1 MAVIST
7 QKVTNLPAGLEV
19 QAGNI
24 SGLTGTG
31 RPGSNTAVGTSF
43 EQLNEL
49 GGTRNELYTDPST
62 EGTGQ
67 QIKVKSAS
75 TDDTNS
81 GSGHARRVKVIG
93 TGPLGVELEENI
105 NLNGTAQVTS
115 SGFFTSVSGVSVNKI
130 GSGGTVNAG
139 NITVFANDG
148 STALLQMDA
157 GDANASFAGI
167 YGMSGKKIY
176 ISQLFA
182 TAIESAEV
190 AVFQRNAGKGFVKKQ
205 TLFLNNNAFNYVS
218 EVPLVIENGDCVE
231 VRAKRL
237 GSTDAKVNADLQVF
251 IETV

>member
-24 SGLTGTG
+24 SGLAGAG
-31 RPGSNTAVGTSF
+31 RPGSNTAVGATF

-49 GGTRNELYTDPST
+49 GGTRNELYVDPSA

-105 NLNGTAQVTS
+105 NLNGTAAVTS
-115 SGFFTSVSGVSVNKI
+115 AGFFTSVTAVSVNKI
-130 GSGGTVNAG
+130 GSGGSVNAG

-148 STALLQMDA
+148 TTALIQMDA
-157 GDANASFAGI
+157 GDAQGAFAGV
-167 YGMSGKKIY
+167 YGISGKKIY

-237 GSTDAKVNADLQVF
+237 GSSDAKVNADLQVF
-251 IETV
+251 IETI